1 MIRAGAAA
9 GVLTPG
15 GVGAVA
21 VVWVW
26 GLEAVAVADAA
37 FRPVSGRG
45 LAVSDVGRLRVGRI
59 GAGLGDEVV
68 AVVVRGGWAVEVH
81 CHGGPAAVA
90 LVLEALRAAG
100 AEILPAGVGLRECE
114 GSYIRAEAFEDLA
127 RAPTVRVAEILLDQ
141 ADYALGDE
149 LDRIEKPDPPEA
161 LEAID
166 RLLARAKLG
175 LRMLEGWRVA
185 LAGRP
190 NVGKSSLLNA
200 LAGFERAIVAES
212 PGTTR
217 DVVTARTALGGWPVV
232 LADTAGLREAID
244 PVEAAGVSRAED
256 EHAAADLVVLV
267 LDRSEP
273 LTGADR
279 RLLAGF
285 PDALVVANK
294 CDLPAA
300 WDAGDWPSVSA
311 GRGDGL
317 DALAVAI
324 VARLVPDPPP
334 PGAAVPFRARH
345 VEVLSQHR
353 ARRID

>member
-1 MIRAGAAA
+1 MIRDGAAA
-9 GVLTPG
+9 GVLTPDG
-15 GVGAVA
+15 PGAIGVVR
-21 VVWVW
+21 VW

-37 FRPVSGRG
+37 FRPARGPG
-45 LAVSDVGRLRVGRI
+45 LAASGFGRLRVGRM

-68 AVVVRGGWAVEVH
+68 AVRVGGWAVEVH

-100 AEILPAGVGLRECE
+100 AEIIPAGVGLREE
-114 GSYIRAEAFEDLA
+114 ESSFIRAEALEDLA

-141 ADYALGDE
+141 ADEALDNE
-149 LDRIEKPDPPEA
+149 LDRVEQGAPV
-161 LEAID
+161 EAID
-166 RLLARAKLG
+166 RLLARSAIG
-175 LRMLEGWRVA
+175 LRMLDGWRVA

-200 LAGFERAIVAES
+200 LAGFERAIVAAS

-232 LADTAGLREAID
+232 LADTAGLRPSAD
-244 PVEAAGVSRAED
+244 PIEAAGVRRAEGA
-256 EHAAADLVVLV
+256 HAAADLVVLV
-267 LDRSEP
+267 LDRSAP
-273 LTGADR
+273 WTDVDR
-279 RLLAGF
+279 RLLAAL

-294 CDLPAA
+294 GDLPAA
-300 WDAGDWPSVSA
+300 WDAGEWLTVSA

-334 PGAAVPFRARH
+334 TGAGVPFRRRH
-345 VEVLSQHR
+345 VEALRQLR
-353 ARRID
+353 GR